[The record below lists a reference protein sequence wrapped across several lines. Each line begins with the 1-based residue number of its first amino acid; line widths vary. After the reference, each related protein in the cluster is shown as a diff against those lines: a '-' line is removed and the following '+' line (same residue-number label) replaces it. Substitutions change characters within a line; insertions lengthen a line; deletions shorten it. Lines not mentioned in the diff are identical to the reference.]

1 MAITDWIGNFFW
13 DSFNRIFIYVIDNV
27 LYSLM
32 GFLYKVFL
40 IIGTFD
46 LFGGYTSGTDETMEI
61 YQAFTKRIYSVIGI
75 VVMFI
80 LAYQIILFV
89 IDPDKGLKESKKL
102 VTNIVKGII
111 LTILAPLI
119 FHYLSIIQYH
129 VLVSDN
135 LIWNIVLGEG
145 ASSSSNVIESGNT
158 MASMLFISVF
168 HPVGTQY
175 SDFYNSDGT
184 LTSPSTACSK
194 YNDAM
199 SSISDD
205 GYMSQDTLARTF
217 KNAGLGLIIFGP
229 VGAAVG
235 AVYTWITDEANKTST
250 CDYYYWILYQGGL
263 EKSSWQEVKPNEVSS
278 ITNYAE
284 STAGY
289 SNKASVLAPNNPLI
303 DEIYQ
308 ENHMEYYYFSP
319 IGAIAVIF
327 FLIAYTLDIAAR
339 AFKLAFLQLIAPV
352 PILLGTI
359 PKNEK
364 IYTTWKDRFVKTYID
379 IFVRVFVM
387 AFIALMI
394 KLLPAFV
401 DTLMSVFKST
411 VGGEDA
417 ATGMLK
423 AVTFFALVVGLLR
436 AAKDIPELFMDL
448 IKNGG
453 GLLSGININPLE
465 SYKKSSKPIGAM
477 AGAAAGLTA
486 GAFNGAK
493 GVKGKGLKATG
504 KRILQGA
511 SGAVRGTIAG
521 GRAGYNNGF
530 GRGALTKTAGEA
542 SAAVRNQFAKR
553 DAIYSAIKD
562 GDRKELFN
570 IITGDRF
577 SHFKSAITGDM
588 EHNKEYFDAAAQ
600 FDSVAKSGKLIY
612 SKGMDAFKN
621 ALNDEAQYAIDNRK
635 ETGTGYL
642 TFGDQT
648 YKGTIGEIVSN
659 LKKNVEDEMND
670 VTNKVIG
677 AATVNADGTR
687 SFTYNGKTYTSKSGS
702 DADIAAVKNEISNDV
717 KKHLDY
723 NKKIQNIDDAAAKD
737 FKKIFT
743 TDFGDRTFTGTY
755 SEIKEQIGKEK
766 KAMITAKEKSNAS
779 TTVASINGDEIVTQF
794 AQQARDVYSGRAKV
808 LSDDQRRAMNT
819 SIRESLADADVL
831 KRTLGISDAST
842 ENVLSVMD
850 KLQST
855 SFKNNRDSLSEADR
869 KAFNDQLGSLLH
881 AATDS
886 YNKVAESS
894 NILKSVSEGAK
905 TSRFGTTDY
914 ALNTSSSSK
923 SDKK

>member
-1 MAITDWIGNFFW
+1 
-13 DSFNRIFIYVIDNV
+13 
-27 LYSLM
+27 
-32 GFLYKVFL
+32 
-40 IIGTFD
+40 
-46 LFGGYTSGTDETMEI
+46 
-61 YQAFTKRIYSVIGI
+61 
-75 VVMFI
+75 
-80 LAYQIILFV
+80 
-89 IDPDKGLKESKKL
+89 
-102 VTNIVKGII
+102 
-111 LTILAPLI
+111 
-119 FHYLSIIQYH
+119 
-129 VLVSDN
+129 
-135 LIWNIVLGEG
+135 
-145 ASSSSNVIESGNT
+145 
-158 MASMLFISVF
+158 
-168 HPVGTQY
+168 
-175 SDFYNSDGT
+175 
-184 LTSPSTACSK
+184 
-194 YNDAM
+194 M

-235 AVYTWITDEANKTST
+235 AVDTWITDEANKTST

-453 GLLSGININPLE
+453 GLLSGININPLD

-600 FDSVAKSGKLIY
+600 FG
-612 SKGMDAFKN
+612 
-621 ALNDEAQYAIDNRK
+621 
-635 ETGTGYL
+635 
-642 TFGDQT
+642 
-648 YKGTIGEIVSN
+648 
-659 LKKNVEDEMND
+659 
-670 VTNKVIG
+670 
-677 AATVNADGTR
+677 
-687 SFTYNGKTYTSKSGS
+687 
-702 DADIAAVKNEISNDV
+702 
-717 KKHLDY
+717 
-723 NKKIQNIDDAAAKD
+723 
-737 FKKIFT
+737 
-743 TDFGDRTFTGTY
+743 
-755 SEIKEQIGKEK
+755 
-766 KAMITAKEKSNAS
+766 
-779 TTVASINGDEIVTQF
+779 
-794 AQQARDVYSGRAKV
+794 
-808 LSDDQRRAMNT
+808 
-819 SIRESLADADVL
+819 
-831 KRTLGISDAST
+831 
-842 ENVLSVMD
+842 
-850 KLQST
+850 
-855 SFKNNRDSLSEADR
+855 
-869 KAFNDQLGSLLH
+869 
-881 AATDS
+881 
-886 YNKVAESS
+886 
-894 NILKSVSEGAK
+894 
-905 TSRFGTTDY
+905 
-914 ALNTSSSSK
+914 
-923 SDKK
+923 